1 MSHLSISYIN
11 IIQHSTIVRNIK
23 CIKKLDFSI
32 SRDDFY
38 STTVKLGAIAKKEN
52 IVVTDEEADKEASEL
67 ATKYNM
73 TKEELLKNFGG
84 IDMIKYD
91 IEMHKTIEVLKK

>member
-1 MSHLSISYIN
+1 
-11 IIQHSTIVRNIK
+11 
-23 CIKKLDFSI
+23 
-32 SRDDFY
+32 
-38 STTVKLGAIAKKEN
+38 
-52 IVVTDEEADKEASEL
+52 
-67 ATKYNM
+67 M